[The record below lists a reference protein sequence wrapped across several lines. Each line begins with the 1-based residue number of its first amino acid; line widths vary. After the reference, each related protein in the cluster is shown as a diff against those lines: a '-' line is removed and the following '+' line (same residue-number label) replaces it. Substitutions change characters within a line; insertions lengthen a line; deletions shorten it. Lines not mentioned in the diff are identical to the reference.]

1 MKQFA
6 ITAIAVLLGGLAS
19 LFLYDRFIVQ
29 PREKT
34 LQQKE
39 TSATLERARAEGK
52 DIAAGIDASVQ
63 KSVADAKATFD
74 AQAALM
80 SESAMMGDAITRGAM
95 FKVALTEYY
104 QTEGKWPKDNAALG
118 LAKPDSYAGGAV
130 TAIGIGAQGVV
141 HIALNDK
148 FGTGAAIKLVP
159 VANTQTVQL
168 NWHCET
174 ENSEKLATT
183 LTACNKQSK

>member
-6 ITAIAVLLGGLAS
+6 LTVIAVLIGGLVS

-29 PREKT
+29 PREQV

-39 TSATLERARAEGK
+39 TSAVLERARAEGK

-74 AQAALM
+74 AQAAVM
-80 SESAMMGDAITRGAM
+80 SERALVADAITRGGM
-95 FKVALTEYY
+95 FKVALTDFY
-104 QTEGKWPKDNAALG
+104 QSEGKWPKDNAAIG
-118 LAKPDSYAGGAV
+118 MAKPAEYAGNAV
-130 TAIGIGAQGVV
+130 TSIGIGAQGAV

-148 FGTGAAIKLVP
+148 FEPGAVIKLIP
-159 VANTQTVQL
+159 TANAQTVQL
-168 NWHCET
+168 SWRCET
-174 ENSEKLATT
+174 ENSAKLATV
-183 LTACNKQSK
+183 LTACNTQNK